1 MRISG
6 FSTTRPNMASTRL
19 AEDFMKFIGEKPE
32 RLGIVST
39 LYDQYTAT
47 HLTESLMNTY
57 TLDKGKKGLQ
67 SINSYLIEWD
77 INVKKIERHP
87 MVAAPDG
94 DGLNKSDIKFYF
106 GRECYHKNETFVIEK
121 TRQQFIVMNR
131 PQRLR
136 DNCYLI
142 IAKILDNDY
151 DSVIDTLGGS
161 AESMVGWQTR
171 FITNYQP
178 ELHYEGYTRYQSNVE
193 RMRTHISTHRNDI
206 DYSAQ
211 YAAMEDVFI
220 SIGNDSKGD
229 VTYRLDP
236 AEKVLL
242 DCFMEDRNN
251 KLLWGKSNVD
261 DTGKPTIYDE
271 HGRPIVTGDGIIS
284 QVERFATKF
293 VFSKLNVNYFERA
306 LQAVVSKSEKATGNT
321 LTLLCNTAFY
331 TEWQRVMNNWIIAH
345 KTDGAFLYSKATN
358 GMVDLGATYQSYEWA
373 GKLYCSLL

>member
-6 FSTTRPNMASTRL
+6 FSTTRPNMSSTRT
-19 AEDFMKFIGEKPE
+19 AEDFLKFIGDRPE

-67 SINSYLIEWD
+67 SINSYLIEWELKV
-77 INVKKIERHP
+77 NKIKRIP
-87 MVAAPDG
+87 IIAAPEG
-94 DGLNKSDIKFYF
+94 TGVNKSDIKFYF
-106 GRECYHKNETFVIEK
+106 PENYYQKNDTFVIEN
-121 TRQQFIVMNR
+121 TRQQFFVMNR

-136 DNCYLI
+136 DNCFLV
-142 IAKILDNDY
+142 IAKVLDNDY

-161 AESMVGWQTR
+161 PESMIGWQTR
-171 FITNYQP
+171 FVTNYQP
-178 ELHYEGYTRYQSNVE
+178 ELHFEGYTKYQSNIE
-193 RMRTHISTHRNDI
+193 RFRTHISTHRNDI

-211 YAAMEDVFI
+211 YAAMEDMFI
-220 SIGNDSKGD
+220 TIGNDSKGD
-229 VTYRLDP
+229 ITYKLNTVQKD
-236 AEKVLL
+236 LL
-242 DCFMEDRNN
+242 DNFMESRNN

-261 DTGKPTIYDE
+261 STGKTTIQDE
-271 HGRPIVTGDGIIS
+271 FGRPIVTGDGVVS
-284 QVERFATKF
+284 QIERFATKF
-293 VFSKLNVNYFERA
+293 VFSKLNINYFERA
-306 LQAVVSKSEKATGNT
+306 LQALVSKSDKATGNT

-331 TEWQRVMNNWIIAH
+331 TEWQRVMNSWIIAH

-373 GKLYCSLL
+373 GRLYCSLL